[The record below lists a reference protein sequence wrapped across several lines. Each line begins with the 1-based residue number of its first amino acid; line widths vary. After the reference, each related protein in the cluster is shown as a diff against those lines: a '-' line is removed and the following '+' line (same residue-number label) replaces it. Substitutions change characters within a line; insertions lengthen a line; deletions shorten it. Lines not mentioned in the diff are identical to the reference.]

1 MKTDFFSE
9 KKYINAYLVCAFLF
23 LLVGLFQ
30 SWNVAFSILNLCL
43 ISAIMSIGINIQWG
57 NSGIVNFGVMG
68 FAAIGGLCG
77 VLISM
82 PPTLE
87 VWKDG
92 TAVILIILFSFF
104 ILGILVKK
112 FLKKFIYNK
121 YLKILLSII
130 IILFSLYLIK
140 SIFIPSINF
149 IENTNSAKTGYIGG
163 LNLPIILSWP
173 IAGLFCGVIA
183 FLIGK
188 IALGLRSDYLAIA
201 TLGISEIIIYIIKNE
216 EWLARGVKNVN
227 GLPRPVPYEIDLQ
240 KNEFIQT
247 ISNTLNLSVIELS
260 SLIVKGLYSILF
272 ISVLLIIFFLL
283 QKAIKSPWGRMMRAV
298 RDNEISAEAMGIN
311 VKKRHLQVFIIGS
324 AIIGISGAMLTT
336 LDGQFTPSSYQ
347 PLRYT
352 FLIWIMV
359 IIGGSGNNHGA
370 IIGGFAIW
378 FFWIQAEPIG
388 IFLIELI
395 TFFLSDQN
403 EMKLYLLNHAAYMR
417 LLLMGLVLIL
427 ALRFFPK
434 GIIEEEK
441 RL

>member
-1 MKTDFFSE
+1 MKTNFFDK

-92 TAVILIILFSFF
+92 TAVILIILFSFL
-104 ILGILVKK
+104 ISGILVKK

-121 YLKILLSII
+121 YLKILLSVI

-163 LNLPIILSWP
+163 LNLPIIFSWP

-247 ISNTLNLSVIELS
+247 LSNTLNLSVVELS

-272 ISVLLIIFFLL
+272 ILVLLIIFFLL

-395 TFFLSDQN
+395 TIFLSDQN

>member
-92 TAVILIILFSFF
+92 TAVILIILFSFL
-104 ILGILVKK
+104 ISGILVKK

-272 ISVLLIIFFLL
+272 ILVLLIIFFLL

-298 RDNEISAEAMGIN
+298 RDNETSAEAMGIN

-395 TFFLSDQN
+395 TIFLSDQN
-403 EMKLYLLNHAAYMR
+403 EIKLYLLNHAAYMR

>member
-9 KKYINAYLVCAFLF
+9 KKYINAYLVCVFLF

-87 VWKDG
+87 VWKEG
-92 TAVILIILFSFF
+92 TAVILIILFSFL
-104 ILGILVKK
+104 ISGILVKK

-395 TFFLSDQN
+395 TIFLSDQN
-403 EMKLYLLNHAAYMR
+403 EIKLYLLNHAAYMR

>member
-92 TAVILIILFSFF
+92 TAVILIILFLFLISGML
-104 ILGILVKK
+104 IRK
-112 FLKKFIYNK
+112 FWKIFVYNK

-163 LNLPIILSWP
+163 LNLPIIFSWP

-247 ISNTLNLSVIELS
+247 LSNTLNLSVIELS

-272 ISVLLIIFFLL
+272 ILVLLIIFFLL

-395 TFFLSDQN
+395 TIFLSDQN

>member
-92 TAVILIILFSFF
+92 TAVILIILFSFL
-104 ILGILVKK
+104 ISGILVKK

-121 YLKILLSII
+121 YLKILLSVI

-247 ISNTLNLSVIELS
+247 LSNTLNLSVIELS

-272 ISVLLIIFFLL
+272 ILVLLIIFFLL

-395 TFFLSDQN
+395 TIFLSDQN

-417 LLLMGLVLIL
+417 LLLMGLILIL
-427 ALRFFPK
+427 ALRFFPR

>member
-1 MKTDFFSE
+1 MKTDFISE

-92 TAVILIILFSFF
+92 TAVILIILFSFL
-104 ILGILVKK
+104 ISGILVKK

-163 LNLPIILSWP
+163 LNLPIIFSWP

-247 ISNTLNLSVIELS
+247 LSNTLNLSVIELS

-272 ISVLLIIFFLL
+272 ILVLLIIFFLL

-388 IFLIELI
+388 IFVIKLI
-395 TFFLSDQN
+395 TIFLSDQN
-403 EMKLYLLNHAAYMR
+403 EVKLYLLNHAAYMR

>member
-92 TAVILIILFSFF
+92 TAVILIILFSFL
-104 ILGILVKK
+104 ISGILVKN

-121 YLKILLSII
+121 YLKILLSIL

-247 ISNTLNLSVIELS
+247 LSNTLNLSVIELS
-260 SLIVKGLYSILF
+260 SLIVKCLYSILF
-272 ISVLLIIFFLL
+272 ILVLLIIFFLL

-298 RDNEISAEAMGIN
+298 RDNETSAEAMGIN

-395 TFFLSDQN
+395 TIFLSDQN

>member
-92 TAVILIILFSFF
+92 TAVILIILFSFL
-104 ILGILVKK
+104 ISGILIKK

-247 ISNTLNLSVIELS
+247 LSNTLNLSVIELS

-272 ISVLLIIFFLL
+272 ILVLLIIFFLL

-395 TFFLSDQN
+395 TIFLSDQN
-403 EMKLYLLNHAAYMR
+403 EIKLYLLNHAAYMR

>member
-1 MKTDFFSE
+1 MKTDFISE

-87 VWKDG
+87 VWKEG
-92 TAVILIILFSFF
+92 TAVILIILFSFL
-104 ILGILVKK
+104 ISGILVKK

-163 LNLPIILSWP
+163 LNLPIIFSWP

-272 ISVLLIIFFLL
+272 ILVLLLIFFLL

-395 TFFLSDQN
+395 TIFLSDQN

>member
-1 MKTDFFSE
+1 MKTDFISK

-57 NSGIVNFGVMG
+57 NSGIVNFGIMG

-92 TAVILIILFSFF
+92 TAVILIILFLFL
-104 ILGILVKK
+104 IIGILVKK

-247 ISNTLNLSVIELS
+247 LSNTLNLSVIELS

-272 ISVLLIIFFLL
+272 ILVLLIIFFLL

-395 TFFLSDQN
+395 TIFLSDQN
-403 EMKLYLLNHAAYMR
+403 EMKSYLLNHAAYMR

>member
-92 TAVILIILFSFF
+92 TAVILIILFSFL
-104 ILGILVKK
+104 ISGILVKK

-163 LNLPIILSWP
+163 LNLPIIFSWP

-240 KNEFIQT
+240 KNEFIQL
-247 ISNTLNLSVIELS
+247 ISNALNLPVIELS

-272 ISVLLIIFFLL
+272 ILVLLIIFFLL

-395 TFFLSDQN
+395 TIFLSDQN

>member
-1 MKTDFFSE
+1 MKTDFISK

-92 TAVILIILFSFF
+92 TAVILIILFSFL
-104 ILGILVKK
+104 ISGILVKN

-247 ISNTLNLSVIELS
+247 LSNTLNLSVIELS

-272 ISVLLIIFFLL
+272 ILVLLIIFFLL

-298 RDNEISAEAMGIN
+298 RDNETSAEAMGIN

-395 TFFLSDQN
+395 TIFLSDQN

-417 LLLMGLVLIL
+417 LLLMGIVLIL

>member
-1 MKTDFFSE
+1 MKTNFFSE
-9 KKYINAYLVCAFLF
+9 KKYINAYLVCVFLF

-92 TAVILIILFSFF
+92 TAVILIIIFSFL
-104 ILGILVKK
+104 ISGILVKK

-121 YLKILLSII
+121 YLKILISII

-140 SIFIPSINF
+140 SIFIPSINI

-163 LNLPIILSWP
+163 LNLPIIFSWP

-395 TFFLSDQN
+395 TIFLSDQN

>member
-87 VWKDG
+87 VWKEG
-92 TAVILIILFSFF
+92 TAVILIILFSF
-104 ILGILVKK
+104 LVAGILIKK
-112 FLKKFIYNK
+112 FWKIFVYNK
-121 YLKILLSII
+121 YLKILLSLI

-163 LNLPIILSWP
+163 LNLPIIFSWP

-272 ISVLLIIFFLL
+272 ILVLLLIFFLL

-395 TFFLSDQN
+395 TIFLSDQN

>member
-9 KKYINAYLVCAFLF
+9 KKYINAYLVCVFLF

-92 TAVILIILFSFF
+92 TAVILIILFSFL
-104 ILGILVKK
+104 ISGILVKK

-395 TFFLSDQN
+395 TIFLSDQN
-403 EMKLYLLNHAAYMR
+403 EVKLYLLNHAAYMR

>member
-1 MKTDFFSE
+1 MKTDFISE

-77 VLISM
+77 VLIAM

-87 VWKDG
+87 VWKEG
-92 TAVILIILFSFF
+92 TAVILIILFSF
-104 ILGILVKK
+104 LVSGILIKK
-112 FLKKFIYNK
+112 FWKIFVYNK
-121 YLKILLSII
+121 YIKILLSII
-130 IILFSLYLIK
+130 IILFGLYLIK
-140 SIFIPSINF
+140 SIFIPSISF

-240 KNEFIQT
+240 KNDFIQL
-247 ISNTLNLSVIELS
+247 ISNNLNLSVIELS

-272 ISVLLIIFFLL
+272 ILVLLIIFFLL

-395 TFFLSDQN
+395 TIFLSDQN

>member
-9 KKYINAYLVCAFLF
+9 KKYINAYLICAFLF

-92 TAVILIILFSFF
+92 TAVILIILFSFL

-112 FLKKFIYNK
+112 FFKKFIYNK

-163 LNLPIILSWP
+163 LNLPIIFSWP

-370 IIGGFAIW
+370 IIGGFSIW

-395 TFFLSDQN
+395 TIFLSDQN

>member
-1 MKTDFFSE
+1 M
-9 KKYINAYLVCAFLF
+9 
-23 LLVGLFQ
+23 
-30 SWNVAFSILNLCL
+30 
-43 ISAIMSIGINIQWG
+43 
-57 NSGIVNFGVMG
+57 
-68 FAAIGGLCG
+68 
-77 VLISM
+77 
-82 PPTLE
+82 
-87 VWKDG
+87 
-92 TAVILIILFSFF
+92 
-104 ILGILVKK
+104 
-112 FLKKFIYNK
+112 
-121 YLKILLSII
+121 
-130 IILFSLYLIK
+130 
-140 SIFIPSINF
+140 
-149 IENTNSAKTGYIGG
+149 
-163 LNLPIILSWP
+163 
-173 IAGLFCGVIA
+173 
-183 FLIGK
+183 IGK

-395 TFFLSDQN
+395 TIFLSDQN

-417 LLLMGLVLIL
+417 LLLMGLILIL

>member
-9 KKYINAYLVCAFLF
+9 KNYINAYLVCAFLF

-92 TAVILIILFSFF
+92 TAVILIILFSFL
-104 ILGILVKK
+104 ISGILVKK

-247 ISNTLNLSVIELS
+247 LSNTLNLSVIELS

-272 ISVLLIIFFLL
+272 ILVLLIIFFLL

-298 RDNEISAEAMGIN
+298 RDNETSAEAMGIN

-395 TFFLSDQN
+395 TIFLSDQN
-403 EMKLYLLNHAAYMR
+403 EIKLYLLNHAAYMR

>member
-92 TAVILIILFSFF
+92 TAVILIILFSFL
-104 ILGILVKK
+104 ISGILVKK

-247 ISNTLNLSVIELS
+247 LSNTLNLSVIELS

-272 ISVLLIIFFLL
+272 ILVLLIIFFLL

-298 RDNEISAEAMGIN
+298 RDNETSAEAMGIN

-388 IFLIELI
+388 IFLIKLI
-395 TFFLSDQN
+395 TIFLSDQN
-403 EMKLYLLNHAAYMR
+403 EIKLYLLNHAAYMR

>member
-9 KKYINAYLVCAFLF
+9 KNYINAYLVCAFLF

-92 TAVILIILFSFF
+92 TAVILIILFSFL
-104 ILGILVKK
+104 ISGILVKK

-130 IILFSLYLIK
+130 IILFSLYFIK

-247 ISNTLNLSVIELS
+247 LSNTLNLSVIELS
-260 SLIVKGLYSILF
+260 SLIVKCLYSILF
-272 ISVLLIIFFLL
+272 ILVLLIIFFLL

-298 RDNEISAEAMGIN
+298 RDNETSAEAMGIN

-395 TFFLSDQN
+395 TIFLSDQN

>member
-1 MKTDFFSE
+1 
-9 KKYINAYLVCAFLF
+9 
-23 LLVGLFQ
+23 
-30 SWNVAFSILNLCL
+30 
-43 ISAIMSIGINIQWG
+43 MSIGINIQWG

-92 TAVILIILFSFF
+92 TAVILIILFSFL

-112 FLKKFIYNK
+112 FFKKFIYNK

-163 LNLPIILSWP
+163 LNLPIIFSWP

-240 KNEFIQT
+240 KNEFIQ
-247 ISNTLNLSVIELS
+247 ILSNTLNLSVIELS

-272 ISVLLIIFFLL
+272 ILVLLIIFFLL

-395 TFFLSDQN
+395 TIFLSDQN

>member
-92 TAVILIILFSFF
+92 TAVILIILFSFL
-104 ILGILVKK
+104 ISGILVKK

-247 ISNTLNLSVIELS
+247 LSNTLNLSVIELS

-272 ISVLLIIFFLL
+272 ILVLLIIFFLL

-395 TFFLSDQN
+395 TIFLSDQN
-403 EMKLYLLNHAAYMR
+403 EMKSYLLNHAAYMR

>member
-92 TAVILIILFSFF
+92 TAVILIILFSFL
-104 ILGILVKK
+104 ISGILVKK

-140 SIFIPSINF
+140 SIFIPSIIF
-149 IENTNSAKTGYIGG
+149 IENTNSTKTGFIGG

-227 GLPRPVPYEIDLQ
+227 GLPRPVPYEINLQ

-283 QKAIKSPWGRMMRAV
+283 QKAIKSPWGRMIRAV

-395 TFFLSDQN
+395 TIFLSDQN
-403 EMKLYLLNHAAYMR
+403 EIKLYLLNHAAYMR

>member
-1 MKTDFFSE
+1 MKTDFISE

-104 ILGILVKK
+104 ISGILVKK
-112 FLKKFIYNK
+112 ILKKFFYNK
-121 YLKILLSII
+121 YLKILLLII

-163 LNLPIILSWP
+163 LNLPIIFSWP

-272 ISVLLIIFFLL
+272 ILVLLIIFFLL

-395 TFFLSDQN
+395 TIFLSDQN
-403 EMKLYLLNHAAYMR
+403 EVKLYLLNHAAYMR

>member
-92 TAVILIILFSFF
+92 TAVILIILFSFL
-104 ILGILVKK
+104 ISGILVKK

-247 ISNTLNLSVIELS
+247 LSNTLNLSVIELS

-272 ISVLLIIFFLL
+272 ILVLLTIFFLL

-395 TFFLSDQN
+395 TIFLSDQN

-417 LLLMGLVLIL
+417 LLLMGLILIL
-427 ALRFFPK
+427 ALRFFPR

>member
-92 TAVILIILFSFF
+92 TAVILIILFSFL
-104 ILGILVKK
+104 ISGILVKK

-121 YLKILLSII
+121 YLKILLAVI

-140 SIFIPSINF
+140 SIFIPSINI

-163 LNLPIILSWP
+163 LNLPIIFSWP

-395 TFFLSDQN
+395 TIFLSDQN

>member
-92 TAVILIILFSFF
+92 TAVILIILFSFL
-104 ILGILVKK
+104 ISGILVKN

-247 ISNTLNLSVIELS
+247 LSNTLNLSVIELS

-272 ISVLLIIFFLL
+272 ILVLLIIFFLL

-298 RDNEISAEAMGIN
+298 RDNETSAEAMGIN

-395 TFFLSDQN
+395 TIFLSDQN
-403 EMKLYLLNHAAYMR
+403 EIKLYLLNHAAYMR

>member
-92 TAVILIILFSFF
+92 TAVILIILFSFL
-104 ILGILVKK
+104 ISGILVKK

-121 YLKILLSII
+121 YLKILLSIL

-163 LNLPIILSWP
+163 LNLPIIFSWP

-247 ISNTLNLSVIELS
+247 LSNTLNLSVIELS

-272 ISVLLIIFFLL
+272 ILVLLIIFFLL

-395 TFFLSDQN
+395 TIFLSDQN

>member
-9 KKYINAYLVCAFLF
+9 KKYINAYLVCVFLF

-87 VWKDG
+87 VWKEG
-92 TAVILIILFSFF
+92 TAVILIILFSF
-104 ILGILVKK
+104 LVAGILIKK
-112 FLKKFIYNK
+112 FWKIFVYNK
-121 YLKILLSII
+121 YIKILLSII

-140 SIFIPSINF
+140 STFIPSISF

-272 ISVLLIIFFLL
+272 ILVLLIIFFLL

-395 TFFLSDQN
+395 TIFLSDQN
-403 EMKLYLLNHAAYMR
+403 EIKLYLLNHAAYMR

>member
-92 TAVILIILFSFF
+92 TAVILIILFSFL
-104 ILGILVKK
+104 ISGILVKK

-163 LNLPIILSWP
+163 LNLPIIFSWP

-247 ISNTLNLSVIELS
+247 LSNTLNLSVIELS

-272 ISVLLIIFFLL
+272 ILVLLTIFFLL

-395 TFFLSDQN
+395 TIFLSDQN

>member
-92 TAVILIILFSFF
+92 TAVILIILFSFL
-104 ILGILVKK
+104 ISGILVKK

-163 LNLPIILSWP
+163 LNLPIIFSWP

-247 ISNTLNLSVIELS
+247 LSNTLNLSVIELS

-272 ISVLLIIFFLL
+272 ILVLLIIFFLL

-395 TFFLSDQN
+395 TIFLSDQN
-403 EMKLYLLNHAAYMR
+403 EIKLYLLNHAAYMR

>member
-92 TAVILIILFSFF
+92 TAVILIILFSFL
-104 ILGILVKK
+104 ISGILVKK

-121 YLKILLSII
+121 YLKILLSVI

-163 LNLPIILSWP
+163 LNLPIIFSWP

-247 ISNTLNLSVIELS
+247 LSNTLNLSVIELS

-272 ISVLLIIFFLL
+272 ILVLLIIFFLL

-395 TFFLSDQN
+395 TIFLSDQN
-403 EMKLYLLNHAAYMR
+403 EVKLYLLNHAAYMR

>member
-1 MKTDFFSE
+1 MKTDFISE

-92 TAVILIILFSFF
+92 TAVILIILFSFL
-104 ILGILVKK
+104 ISGILVKK

-163 LNLPIILSWP
+163 LNLPIIFSWP

-247 ISNTLNLSVIELS
+247 LSNTLNLSVIELS

-272 ISVLLIIFFLL
+272 ILVLLIIFFLL

-395 TFFLSDQN
+395 TIFLSDQN

>member
-92 TAVILIILFSFF
+92 TAVILIILFSFL
-104 ILGILVKK
+104 ISGILVKK

-247 ISNTLNLSVIELS
+247 LSNTLNLSVIELS
-260 SLIVKGLYSILF
+260 SLIVKCLYSILF
-272 ISVLLIIFFLL
+272 ILVLLIIFFLL

-395 TFFLSDQN
+395 TIFLSDQN

>member
-1 MKTDFFSE
+1 MKTDFISE

-87 VWKDG
+87 VWKEG
-92 TAVILIILFSFF
+92 TAVILIILFSFL
-104 ILGILVKK
+104 ISGILVKK

-130 IILFSLYLIK
+130 FILFSLYLIK

-163 LNLPIILSWP
+163 LNLPIIFSWP

-272 ISVLLIIFFLL
+272 ILVLLIIFFLL

-395 TFFLSDQN
+395 TIFLSDQN

>member
-1 MKTDFFSE
+1 MKTNFFSK
-9 KKYINAYLVCAFLF
+9 KKYINAYLVCVFLF

-92 TAVILIILFSFF
+92 TAVILIILFSFL
-104 ILGILVKK
+104 ISGILVKK

-247 ISNTLNLSVIELS
+247 LSNTLNLSVIELS

-272 ISVLLIIFFLL
+272 ILVLLIIFVLL

-395 TFFLSDQN
+395 TIFLSDQN
-403 EMKLYLLNHAAYMR
+403 EIKLYLLNHAAYMR

>member
-1 MKTDFFSE
+1 MKTDFISE

-82 PPTLE
+82 PPTIE

-92 TAVILIILFSFF
+92 TAVILIILFSFLVSGIF
-104 ILGILVKK
+104 IKK
-112 FLKKFIYNK
+112 FWKIFVINK
-121 YLKILLSII
+121 YIKILLSII

-140 SIFIPSINF
+140 SIFIPSISF

-183 FLIGK
+183 LLIGK

-216 EWLARGVKNVN
+216 EWLSRGVKNVN

-272 ISVLLIIFFLL
+272 ILVLLIIFFLL

-388 IFLIELI
+388 IFLIKLI
-395 TFFLSDQN
+395 TIFFSDQN

-417 LLLMGLVLIL
+417 LILMCLVLIL

>member
-92 TAVILIILFSFF
+92 TAVILIILFSFL
-104 ILGILVKK
+104 ISGILVKN

-247 ISNTLNLSVIELS
+247 LSNTLNLSVIELS

-272 ISVLLIIFFLL
+272 ILVLLIIFFLL

-395 TFFLSDQN
+395 TIFLSDQN
-403 EMKLYLLNHAAYMR
+403 EIKLYLLNHAAYMR